1 MEVIFFGNQR
11 LLAVVALME
20 NSQSTRASRSIKVRS
35 RSRVVLGDYPSHWQP
50 FQGVLPMNILVV
62 DDDQAVRDSLRRAL
76 VLEGYEVDLAANG
89 TEALRILGHRA
100 PDAVILDLQMP
111 DIDGLE
117 VCRRLRS
124 LGDMTPVLMLT
135 ARGAVDDRVEGLD
148 AGADDYMPKPFDLSE
163 LFARL
168 RALLRRR
175 APGAS
180 GEVLRF
186 EDLTLDL
193 STREA
198 KRGDRSFSLTKIE
211 FDLLEMFLENP
222 RQVLT
227 REQILDRV
235 WGYDFDSGTN
245 SLAVYVGYLRRKLE
259 ENGDSRLIQ
268 TVRGIGYSLRES

>member
-1 MEVIFFGNQR
+1 
-11 LLAVVALME
+11 
-20 NSQSTRASRSIKVRS
+20 
-35 RSRVVLGDYPSHWQP
+35 
-50 FQGVLPMNILVV
+50 MNILVV

>member
-1 MEVIFFGNQR
+1 
-11 LLAVVALME
+11 
-20 NSQSTRASRSIKVRS
+20 
-35 RSRVVLGDYPSHWQP
+35 
-50 FQGVLPMNILVV
+50 MNILVV

-76 VLEGYEVDLAANG
+76 VLEGYEVDLAAHG
-89 TEALRILGHRA
+89 TEALRILSQRA

-148 AGADDYMPKPFDLSE
+148 AGADDYMPKPFDLAE

-175 APGAS
+175 MAGAS
-180 GEVLRF
+180 GELLRF
-186 EDLTLDL
+186 EDLSLDVA
-193 STREA
+193 TREA

-259 ENGDSRLIQ
+259 DNGDARLIQ

>member
-1 MEVIFFGNQR
+1 
-11 LLAVVALME
+11 
-20 NSQSTRASRSIKVRS
+20 
-35 RSRVVLGDYPSHWQP
+35 
-50 FQGVLPMNILVV
+50 MNILVV

-89 TEALRILGHRA
+89 TEALRILGQRA

-175 APGAS
+175 APGSS

-186 EDLTLDL
+186 EDLTLDV

-198 KRGDRSFSLTKIE
+198 KRGERSFSLTKIE

>member
-1 MEVIFFGNQR
+1 
-11 LLAVVALME
+11 
-20 NSQSTRASRSIKVRS
+20 
-35 RSRVVLGDYPSHWQP
+35 
-50 FQGVLPMNILVV
+50 MNILVV

-89 TEALRILGHRA
+89 TEALRILSQRA

-148 AGADDYMPKPFDLSE
+148 AGADDYMPKPFDLAE

-175 APGAS
+175 MAGAS
-180 GEVLRF
+180 AELLRF
-186 EDLTLDL
+186 EDLSLDVA
-193 STREA
+193 TREA
-198 KRGDRSFSLTKIE
+198 KRGDRSFPLTKIE

-259 ENGDSRLIQ
+259 DNGDARLIQ

>member
-1 MEVIFFGNQR
+1 
-11 LLAVVALME
+11 
-20 NSQSTRASRSIKVRS
+20 
-35 RSRVVLGDYPSHWQP
+35 
-50 FQGVLPMNILVV
+50 MNILVV

-89 TEALRILGHRA
+89 TEALRILGQRS

-186 EDLTLDL
+186 GDLTLDV

-198 KRGDRSFSLTKIE
+198 KRGERSFSLTKIE
-211 FDLLEMFLENP
+211 FDLLEMFLENS

-259 ENGDSRLIQ
+259 ENGDTRLIQ

>member
-1 MEVIFFGNQR
+1 
-11 LLAVVALME
+11 
-20 NSQSTRASRSIKVRS
+20 
-35 RSRVVLGDYPSHWQP
+35 
-50 FQGVLPMNILVV
+50 MNILVV

-89 TEALRILGHRA
+89 TEALRILGQRA

-186 EDLTLDL
+186 EDLTLDV

-198 KRGDRSFSLTKIE
+198 KRGERSFSLTKIE